1 MWHKSSATWRLGQS
15 LPPDFFWNLAQHVVD
30 HPVRS
35 GNCLAFVDWCRVA
48 VAGGIGAINPLR
60 NAARV
65 PTFCCVDAALGHS
78 HQAIRLQDL
87 PQLLGAAAMM
97 AAATPTA
104 FQPIVEALAAIR
116 TDHQTRADSV
126 VMERAATVA
135 AKASPARN
143 FKAAVTRLLRICH
156 VLDETQLPPI
166 WSDLVAAGSKDFCR
180 VFDAAAP
187 EPPVDPHYSLA
198 TVVRPVITTD
208 LAKNIG
214 QLRFFESEDDL
225 EGCLSIFATSF
236 PNQASITA
244 ANYHNGLYDHHVA
257 GSILMTLTE
266 AMDLKKAQ
274 ACNIP
279 TGWLELRQVLGAH
292 HHLLQILLGEA
303 HGTAIAFGNLVQ
315 NMDRLAMS
323 KFAPL
328 LKDAKSC
335 AELMFTIHTYM
346 WAWTDEQEATAT
358 VLVPKFTA
366 LGLQFCLANWAPP
379 RLPSSLWAMVKLPCV
394 AASASP
400 AVAHRQTTTPAARA
414 PTTDTPLKVDTS
426 LKAAAEHFEASIS
439 HPSLNIKALV
449 AGMTPPNLTNG
460 QSPCLNYHVRGKCCK
475 GCTPTADHVKHTK
488 EDTSIIAAYLTAA
501 IPLMSA

>member
-1 MWHKSSATWRLGQS
+1 
-15 LPPDFFWNLAQHVVD
+15 
-30 HPVRS
+30 
-35 GNCLAFVDWCRVA
+35 
-48 VAGGIGAINPLR
+48 
-60 NAARV
+60 
-65 PTFCCVDAALGHS
+65 
-78 HQAIRLQDL
+78 
-87 PQLLGAAAMM
+87 MM

-180 VFDAAAP
+180 VLDAAAP

-460 QSPCLNYHVRGKCCK
+460 QSPCLNYHVRGKCYK